1 MTTSFDAIVVGGGVM
16 GAAAALQLAE
26 GGMRVALCEA
36 RQLAMGASG
45 VNAGTL
51 SIVPPPR
58 APGPGTTGAAVWL
71 GDLGAVFRKANVTP
85 DKLHTV
91 GQPSA
96 GAPLRNPWPVA

>member
-51 SIVPPPR
+51 SMQPKRVPPM
-58 APGPGTTGAAVWL
+58 
-71 GDLGAVFRKANVTP
+71 
-85 DKLHTV
+85 
-91 GQPSA
+91 PSA
-96 GAPLRNPWPVA
+96 SRRPAVSRWRIPKVKPKASHSE